1 MLKSLIVLVAV
12 VFCTVW
18 AQLPRPC
25 DSPRQWEGRFNRI
38 DRSTNYSRYAAIAYD
53 ATGRRVREREEI
65 DRNATTDY
73 YDVLRLFNERK
84 EYRLNLRTKVCNVTA
99 LTRPFID
106 IGLPSDATFTDSFVI
121 GLAGL
126 PNEHVSAVLFE
137 GSYEGGRYFGAVSTP
152 DCIPLRF
159 GYDSPTYGFEDTLYY
174 DIKAGISDP
183 NAFLPPSGCS
193 GR

>member
-1 MLKSLIVLVAV
+1 MKSLIVLVAV
-12 VFCTVW
+12 VFCTVL

-25 DSPRQWEGRFNRI
+25 NSPSQWEGRF
-38 DRSTNYSRYAAIAYD
+38 SRYDVSRNFTQYAEIAYD
-53 ATGRRVREREEI
+53 AVGRRVREREELAI
-65 DRNATTDY
+65 GSTTDF

-84 EYRLNLRTKVCNVTA
+84 EYRVNLRTRTCNVTA
-99 LTRPFID
+99 FTRPFID
-106 IGLPSDATFTDSFVI
+106 VGLPANATFTDSFVI

-126 PNEHVSAVLFE
+126 PNEHVTAAIFE
-137 GSYEGGRYFGAVSTP
+137 GSYEGGRYFGIVSTP

-159 GYDSPTYGFEDTLYY
+159 GYDSPTYGYEDTRYY

-183 NAFLPPSGCS
+183 GAFIPPSICS